1 MTATD
6 TTWPFGT
13 PPLDVTEAAFYAG
26 RDNATKRLKDRCT
39 DQEVAYDAMTELA
52 ALLVEGAHHEVV
64 LASLRGLLVGAGM
77 LDVRD
82 LPTQRAALAQYRA
95 PLDKVRRLRSADVAT
110 VTRLIDEAEATLAE
124 VRAERAKRSP
134 EDQETVDAFRAR
146 YSEAVARQVAE
157 GQGGLLPTITWVDDP
172 GGPVVATFPGTVPA
186 EGGFVLTAAGTIDE
200 VPPCTCRIQDAGT
213 CCEVRILG
221 RDCPRHADPIP
232 GGAL

>member
-1 MTATD
+1 MTVTD

-13 PPLDVTEAAFYAG
+13 PPLDVTEAAFLAG
-26 RDNATKRLKDRCT
+26 RDNASARILRNDTPE
-39 DQEVAYDAMTELA
+39 QVAYLAMTELA

-124 VRAERAKRSP
+124 VRA
-134 EDQETVDAFRAR
+134 
-146 YSEAVARQVAE
+146 
-157 GQGGLLPTITWVDDP
+157 
-172 GGPVVATFPGTVPA
+172 
-186 EGGFVLTAAGTIDE
+186 